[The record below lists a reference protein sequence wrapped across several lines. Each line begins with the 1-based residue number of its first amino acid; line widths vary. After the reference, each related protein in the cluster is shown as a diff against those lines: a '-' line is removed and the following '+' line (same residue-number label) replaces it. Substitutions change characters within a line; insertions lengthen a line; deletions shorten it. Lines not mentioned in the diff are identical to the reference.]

1 MIVKSSTFKSLT
13 KKWGIMPVDRSA
25 SYKNSKCSR
34 FNSKIFMLVHRRS
47 KPFSQDWSNEANW
60 LGPPIYLI
68 LITHFIF
75 SESGTTRIL
84 ILPSSWPSAT
94 FWLSLFEKQNR
105 CKGTIQDTIHLS
117 STVFKQGYHDGL
129 LSARKPLARWFF
141 IFKSQITISTIHWW
155 DIIKLRTFELHV
167 NILLYYLSY
176 RLYKKVFKVALSP
189 SKKKCF
195 IRFNESPL
203 KMMKN
208 TFV

>member
-1 MIVKSSTFKSLT
+1 
-13 KKWGIMPVDRSA
+13 
-25 SYKNSKCSR
+25 
-34 FNSKIFMLVHRRS
+34 MLVHRRS

-189 SKKKCF
+189 SKKKMFYSLQWKPFKNDEKYFCL
-195 IRFNESPL
+195 IL
-203 KMMKN
+203 KAKELN
-208 TFV
+208 VFKFLSWLCGHVEKTAWWERWS